1 MEQTNSRIIYID
13 VLRIIAAF
21 AVILLHVSS
30 QRFKDCFPSDEWIVR
45 MIYNSL
51 GRWSV
56 PVFVMIS
63 GALFLDKSKKIN
75 IKRLFSK
82 NIARIIKV
90 FLFWS
95 FIYAIYD
102 GLYKNGLV
110 GFIAGT
116 IHGPFHFWFLKMLLG
131 LYIVVPILRAVVS
144 DKKLELYFIR
154 VCIVVTFFIPM
165 FFPIIGHYNLK
176 VKDFIVE
183 YYNSMGL
190 GIVSGYIGYFVLGHY
205 LSSYIINPSIKKFI
219 YLMGVL
225 GLLAVNL
232 ITYNVSYVSGAIYSE
247 LYGSFNIFSLFE
259 ATAVFVFIKSIHIST
274 RYYPLLIRVS
284 KTSLGIYILHVL
296 ILHVANDYFCVDS
309 SLFNQAFLIPLHSL
323 FVFIISFVIVSIL
336 LRAPILK
343 RFVI

>member
-1 MEQTNSRIIYID
+1 
-13 VLRIIAAF
+13 
-21 AVILLHVSS
+21 
-30 QRFKDCFPSDEWIVR
+30 

-51 GRWSV
+51 SRWSV

-63 GALFLDKSKKIN
+63 GALFLDNSKKIN

-131 LYIVVPILRAVVS
+131 LYVVVPILRAVVS
-144 DKKLELYFIR
+144 DRKLELYFIS
-154 VCIVVTFFIPM
+154 VCIMVTFFIPM
-165 FFPIIGHYNLK
+165 FFPIIGHYDLK

-183 YYNSMGL
+183 YYNSMGF
-190 GIVSGYIGYFVLGHY
+190 GIVSGYIGYFVIGHY
-205 LSSYIINPSIKKFI
+205 LSNYTIYPSIKKFF
-219 YLMGVL
+219 YLMGAL

-232 ITYNVSYVSGAIYSE
+232 ITYNVSYNSGAIYGE
-247 LYGSFNIFSLFE
+247 LYGNLHIFTLFE
-259 ATAVFVFIKSIHIST
+259 ASAIFI
-274 RYYPLLIRVS
+274 
-284 KTSLGIYILHVL
+284 
-296 ILHVANDYFCVDS
+296 
-309 SLFNQAFLIPLHSL
+309 
-323 FVFIISFVIVSIL
+323 FIILLKASISQ
-336 LRAPILK
+336 RDI
-343 RFVI
+343 IH

>member
-1 MEQTNSRIIYID
+1 MEQTNSRIIYFD

-21 AVILLHVSS
+21 AVVLSHVSS
-30 QRFKDCFPSDEWIVR
+30 QKFKDCFPSDEWIVR

-131 LYIVVPILRAVVS
+131 LYVVVPILRAVVS
-144 DKKLELYFIR
+144 DRKLELYFIS
-154 VCIVVTFFIPM
+154 VCIMVTFFIPM
-165 FFPIIGHYNLK
+165 FFPIIGHYDLK

-183 YYNSMGL
+183 YYNSMGF
-190 GIVSGYIGYFVLGHY
+190 GIVSGYIGYFVIGHY
-205 LSSYIINPSIKKFI
+205 LSNYTIYPSIKKFF
-219 YLMGVL
+219 YLMGAL

-232 ITYNVSYVSGAIYSE
+232 ITYNVSYNSGAIYGE
-247 LYGSFNIFSLFE
+247 LYGNLHIFTLFE
-259 ATAVFVFIKSIHIST
+259 ASAIFIFIKSINIPK
-274 RYYPLLIRVS
+274 RYYSLIINVS
-284 KTSLGIYILHVL
+284 KASLGIYLIHILVL
-296 ILHVANDYFCVDS
+296 HLSKDLFGIDS
-309 SLFNQAFLIPLHSL
+309 SLINPFFFIPVFTLLVFVVSFAF
-323 FVFIISFVIVSIL
+323 VSIIM
-336 LRAPILK
+336 RIPFMN
-343 RFVI
+343 RFVL